1 MRRPDFRTRR
11 WINNTFESKSK
22 KGTEETIEYLDKE
35 AKRDLNSE
43 ETKKLGEPEG
53 QFEKI
58 RIKRQPDGAIN
69 ICTAIAISYR
79 YQSKAKTQKLLTNVH
94 EAKNGMA
101 QAIRERS

>member
-1 MRRPDFRTRR
+1 MGRPDFRTRR
-11 WINNTFESKSK
+11 WPRKANKCNNTFESKSK

-58 RIKRQPDGAIN
+58 RMKRQPDGAI
-69 ICTAIAISYR
+69 I
-79 YQSKAKTQKLLTNVH
+79 L
-94 EAKNGMA
+94 
-101 QAIRERS
+101 